1 MLDMPTLWL
10 ASLDDDCKS
19 LAFARVSW
27 LEHLYSLP
35 EPEYV
40 SLAVRKIGG
49 KSHAANRLLSTHH
62 STAERF
68 DPRQR
73 LVDVLHLNRDDRTG
87 DGVLPGQH
95 PTVDRAWFD
104 RGTVLPGRGRPQQ
117 GVAHARHA
125 VDRPAERSTV
135 EVLRPLEI
143 VRWKLEMNDA
153 ICHRFSSFSRPPP
166 FDRTQPGRRRG
177 ATSPFS

>member
-10 ASLDDDCKS
+10 ASLDHYCKS
-19 LAFARVSW
+19 LAFARVSG
-27 LEHLYSLP
+27 LDHLHSLP

-49 KSHAANRLLSTHH
+49 KSHAANRLLSTHD

-95 PTVDRAWFD
+95 PTVDGARFS
-104 RGTVLPGRGRPQQ
+104 GGRIVARWRRPQQ

-135 EVLRPLEI
+135 EV
-143 VRWKLEMNDA
+143 
-153 ICHRFSSFSRPPP
+153 
-166 FDRTQPGRRRG
+166 
-177 ATSPFS
+177 